1 MTEAYGISFR
11 SAKKDYFLNNQKL
24 FLNELKLK
32 ELEKTFQEFFN
43 YLEINP
49 LLFKQSPK
57 KIINKIFDNDLSEII
72 LTTGESANLK
82 YFKQLTI
89 QKSYYINNLRHTKQ
103 KQILSTDIDS
113 KKMKRSLRANYVQLI
128 ESAIARYVALKIGTP
143 IIHDCF
149 TIDYLNVP
157 FLLSMIN
164 TAMNIKFHDLNLNS
178 EIFISFS
185 IFVVL

>member
-1 MTEAYGISFR
+1 MTEAYGISFLN
-11 SAKKDYFLNNQKL
+11 AKKEYFKNDQKL
-24 FLNELKLK
+24 SLDELKLK

-43 YLEINP
+43 YLENNP

-57 KIINKIFDNDLSEII
+57 MIINEIFNNDLSEII
-72 LTTGESANLK
+72 LINGESANLK
-82 YFKQLTI
+82 YFKQFTI

-103 KQILSTDIDS
+103 KQILSSDINI

-128 ESAIARYVALKIGTP
+128 ESAVARHVAMKINTP

-149 TIDYLNVP
+149 TIDPFNVP
-157 FLLSMIN
+157 YLLSIIN
-164 TAMNIKFHDLNLNS
+164 LAMNIKFHDLNLNK